1 MMTDEPDGQSGQRAA
16 ILGKICLICVHMV
29 DKVEY
34 FPGDRRYLQG
44 FLFLIE
50 GQTALASVIAE
61 RMRDYDQCGKRITS
75 RGMGTCFKK
84 SETQ

>member
-1 MMTDEPDGQSGQRAA
+1 
-16 ILGKICLICVHMV
+16 MV

-50 GQTALASVIAE
+50 GQTVLASVIAE
-61 RMRDYDQCGKRITS
+61 RMRDHDQCGKRITS

-84 SETQ
+84 VGDSMTPIEMTFMFVRMLS